1 MDELSSDSESDVDDD
16 SYETIYLDC
25 PTYTPLPFVSTSAR
39 IESTAQSTSGVAHKE
54 KREETE
60 NVSGGR
66 RVTDG
71 VGWSRFRNV
80 DQCNK
85 DPLIVIWR
93 SYNSEQEEP
102 TPEVHRETDHVTE
115 SVSLT
120 LPCLEEVPAA
130 LVVVLANLSFQ
141 DDAREKVDHILSRT
155 VVM

>member
-16 SYETIYLDC
+16 SYETICLDC

-39 IESTAQSTSGVAHKE
+39 IESTAQSTSNVADKE

-66 RVTDG
+66 RATDG

-80 DQCNK
+80 DQSNK

-102 TPEVHRETDHVTE
+102 TPEVHHDHVTQ

-130 LVVVLANLSFQ
+130 LVVVLAYLILQ
-141 DDAREKVDHILSRT
+141 DDARENVDHILG
-155 VVM
+155 